1 MDILHISAECF
12 PAAKVGG
19 LADVVGALPKYL
31 NRQGAE
37 ASVIMPKYD
46 TDWIKGHNFTTIFEG
61 EALIGRDSVAY
72 SIQKLEQSE
81 LGFPLYVVDISE
93 YFDRPGIYVDPF
105 NGSGYWDEM
114 ERFLSF
120 QIATLDWVLSLKKR
134 PDVIHCHDHHTGLIP
149 FMMTQCFDYQD
160 LQAIPTVL
168 TIHNANYHGTYD
180 FTKGQLLP
188 DFDLQKAGLLEWD
201 EKLNSLAAGLKCAW
215 QITTVSET
223 YMEELAENS
232 NGLESLFQNEKQKS
246 RGIINGI
253 DTEVWNPE
261 TDSYLDHHYSVRTRT
276 DGKAVN
282 KKELCAQFDLNPEYP
297 TVSFIGRL
305 VHQKGADLL
314 PDVFKRF
321 FEQGQEVN
329 FIVLGS
335 GDPALHERFHQMN
348 EEYVGFF
355 DATMDYNEELAHQIY
370 AGSDFMV
377 IPSRFEPC
385 GLNQM
390 YSMRY
395 GTIPIVRDVG
405 GLKDT
410 VVDISE
416 EGGYGFVFE
425 EFSVEAAFEAVERA
439 LNLYEDGA
447 KMDQLRKRIMELNF
461 SWNASAKQYIS
472 MYHEVLSKKNS

>member
-31 NRQGAE
+31 NRQGVH
-37 ASVIMPKYD
+37 ASVIMPKYA
-46 TDWIKGHNFTTIFEG
+46 TDWIQAHNFTTVFEG
-61 EALIGRDSVAY
+61 EANIGRETIGYA
-72 SIQKLEQSE
+72 IQVLEGNE
-81 LGFPLYVVDISE
+81 MGFPLFVVNIPDFFE
-93 YFDRPGIYVDPF
+93 RPGIYVDPF
-105 NGSGYWDEM
+105 TGSGYWDEL

-120 QIATLDWVLSLKKR
+120 QVAVLDWILSKEDK
-134 PDVIHCHDHHTGLIP
+134 PDLVHCHDHHTALIP
-149 FMMTQCFDYQD
+149 FMMTECFKYDE
-160 LQAIPTVL
+160 LKAVPTVL

-188 DFDLQKAGLLEWD
+188 DFNLQKAGLLEWN

-223 YMEELAENS
+223 YMKELAENS
-232 NGLESLFQNEKQKS
+232 NGLELLFQSEKQKS
-246 RGIINGI
+246 MGIINGI
-253 DTEVWNPE
+253 DIEVWNPE
-261 TDSYLDHHYSVRTRT
+261 TDSYLDHHYSIQTRT
-276 DGKAVN
+276 DGKAAN
-282 KKELCAQFDLNPEYP
+282 KKELCARFELNPAYP

-314 PDVFKRF
+314 PDVFKQF
-321 FEQGQEVN
+321 FAVGKEVN

-355 DATMDYNEELAHQIY
+355 DATLDYNEELAHHIY

-395 GTIPIVRDVG
+395 GTIPIVRNVG

-410 VVDISE
+410 VVDINE

-439 LNLYEDGA
+439 LNLYENG
-447 KMDQLRKRIMELNF
+447 KRMDRLRKRIMELNF

-472 MYHEVLSKKNS
+472 MYNEVLDKK